1 MAQTKSRS
9 RSASS
14 RSGGNTRSKASRS
27 TSNSSGSK
35 ANARRTNANSSRS
48 QSSNGRS
55 TSTVAKVAEKAK
67 LPVIAGGAA
76 LAGVAGAVAYNRNH
90 KQRGVLGRVKS
101 ATPNVKLPKA
111 DEAVKAVGKAAGT
124 VAERSRQV
132 GEVASRVE
140 KASDTINKG

>member
-9 RSASS
+9 KASS
-14 RSGGNTRSKASRS
+14 RSGGNARSKNARSKRTNSRS
-27 TSNSSGSK
+27 SS
-35 ANARRTNANSSRS
+35 ARSTANSSRS

-90 KQRGVLGRVKS
+90 KQRGVFGRVKS

-132 GEVASRVE
+132 GEVASRVQ

>member
-9 RSASS
+9 KSTS
-14 RSGGNTRSKASRS
+14 RSGGNARAKRTNSRSSSSRS
-27 TSNSSGSK
+27 TAKSP
-35 ANARRTNANSSRS
+35 RS

-90 KQRGVLGRVKS
+90 KHRGVLGRVKS

-132 GEVASRVE
+132 GDVASRVQ

>member
-9 RSASS
+9 AQTKSRSKSSS
-14 RSGGNTRSKASRS
+14 RSGGNTRSKRTNSRSSSNRSTANASR
-27 TSNSSGSK
+27 
-35 ANARRTNANSSRS
+35 A
-48 QSSNGRS
+48 QSSNGFS
-55 TSTVAKVAEKAK
+55 ASTVAKVAEKAK
-67 LPVIAGGAA
+67 VPVIAGGAA
-76 LAGVAGAVAYNRNH
+76 LAGVAGAVVYNRNH
-90 KQRGVLGRVKS
+90 RKRGVFGRVKS

-132 GEVASRVE
+132 GDVASRVQ